1 MATRQ
6 RLETRGFGG
15 ETPIPPLSRL
25 TERLRERPGI
35 EADLTTFRLLETLR
49 PQVAAGIGVVAA
61 GGVFYGDRWLSAIGG
76 VRGGVLRDAPF
87 PEPVALGMD
96 ARAIAAEARAP
107 FAAMPAPSA
116 LGIIDRHF
124 GDEAEAGAAIRDV
137 CGSLMRA
144 MRDAGAAGHVL
155 LASSPGDDE
164 LEELASPLTFF
175 YCPDAGPDTLDVL
188 LDHQRA
194 FVLPGRRVTE
204 LAGLVDQFGRRPVYL
219 VDPVEEEV
227 TAALEVLD
235 PDNLRIGGFCRGDC
249 DPYWQRLAVL

>member
-15 ETPIPPLSRL
+15 ETPIPPPSRL
-25 TERLRERPGI
+25 AERIRERPGI

-49 PQVAAGIGVVAA
+49 PQVAAGIGAVAA
-61 GGVFYGDRWLSAIGG
+61 GGAFYGDRWLDSIGG
-76 VRGGVLRDAPF
+76 VRDGVLRDAPF

-96 ARAIAAEARAP
+96 ARAISAEVRGP

-116 LGIIDRHF
+116 LGIVDRHF
-124 GDEAEAGAAIRDV
+124 GDEAEAGAAVRDV

-155 LASSPGDDE
+155 LTSSPADDE
-164 LEELASPLTFF
+164 LEDLASPFTFF
-175 YCPDAGPDTLDVL
+175 YCPDVGPDTLDVL

-194 FVLPGRRVTE
+194 FALPGRRVAE
-204 LAGLVDQFGRRPVYL
+204 LAGLVDQCGRRTVYL
-219 VDPVEEEV
+219 VDPVEQEV
-227 TAALEVLD
+227 AAALEVLD
-235 PDNLRIGGFCRGDC
+235 GDNLRIGGFCREEC
-249 DPYWQRLAVL
+249 DPYWQRLAAL